1 MDMPGSF
8 ELLQLEHALR
18 VIGAPAFVNLNAV
31 MIVYRSG
38 SVHVNPAAVEV
49 RLPHQTVTDARRIV
63 EIKHIAVALL
73 LITDADDPVS
83 LN

>member
-8 ELLQLEHALR
+8 GLLQLKHALR

-38 SVHVNPAAVEV
+38 SVHVNPAAVED
-49 RLPHQTVTDARRIV
+49 RPPPQALTDTRPDV
-63 EIKHIAVALL
+63 
-73 LITDADDPVS
+73 
-83 LN
+83 